1 MEFVGQFESFIGVN
15 FWTALFVLLNTLAIF
30 FVAKKFLVVPVLKII
45 ADRQKEIDDLYAEGE
60 TARTEA
66 NNLRDEYT
74 QKLAETKQ
82 EAAQLISQAQNTAQK
97 RSDEIIAAARQESEA
112 IKDKA
117 FADIELEKKKARD
130 ELKGEISV
138 IAMDIATK
146 VVERE
151 INAGDH
157 TALID
162 GFIDGMGDA

>member
-1 MEFVGQFESFIGVN
+1 MEFVGQFESFVGVN

-30 FVAKKFLVVPVLKII
+30 FVGKKFLVGPVMKII

-60 TARTEA
+60 SARAAA
-66 NNLRDEYT
+66 NQLQEEYT
-74 QKLAETKQ
+74 RKLADTRQ
-82 EAAQLISQAQNTAQK
+82 EAAQLLAEAQRTAQK
-97 RSDEIIAAARQESEA
+97 RGDEIIEAARQESEA

-138 IAMDIATK
+138 IAMDIASK

-151 INAGDH
+151 ISADDH